1 MCIVMKN
8 NDEDKNADLKV
19 FEERKNDETL
29 SLEVFIQEL
38 KADGKL

>member
-1 MCIVMKN
+1 MKN

-19 FEERKNDETL
+19 FEERKNEETL

>member
-1 MCIVMKN
+1 MCIVMKSS
-8 NDEDKNADLKV
+8 DEGENADLKV
-19 FEERKNDETL
+19 FEERKNEETL